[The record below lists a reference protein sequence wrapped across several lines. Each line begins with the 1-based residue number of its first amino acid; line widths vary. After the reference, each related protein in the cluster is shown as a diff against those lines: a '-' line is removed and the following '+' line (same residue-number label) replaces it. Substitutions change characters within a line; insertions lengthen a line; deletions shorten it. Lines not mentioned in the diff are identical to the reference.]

1 MRKLPVVPIC
11 RRSSGL
17 PKLPNQAHIAP
28 VPRPREGRF
37 AIVTS
42 VGRGTRWTL
51 AARATSAAE
60 ADGEIVWSWRPWA
73 GAKVAGDDPANDG
86 DYEVT
91 DTGEQLSCCRPALG
105 RPQGWREAR
114 PRLRR
119 LAALTPSAHRSLGF
133 ASARSRTERN
143 LVALV
148 MSTRSEWRP
157 TAGGA

>member
-1 MRKLPVVPIC
+1 RCVA
-11 RRSSGL
+11 R
-17 PKLPNQAHIAP
+17 
-28 VPRPREGRF
+28 
-37 AIVTS
+37 
-42 VGRGTRWTL
+42 
-51 AARATSAAE
+51 RATDARTAKSC
-60 ADGEIVWSWRPWA
+60 GP
-73 GAKVAGDDPANDG
+73 GAPGLAPSLAGDLRGDG